1 MLETEGRLV
10 GSLANRLTIPTRQVN
25 REGKNALGGIRKP
38 TVSRMPTVTSAAS
51 RSQAE
56 PARRVVLFL
65 EGPASPFLRRVADRL
80 VEAGHGVRRIDF
92 CLGDAIYWSV
102 ITGSRWGERRPAP
115 KADWYRGRQ
124 ADWPAHLD
132 TYIDEHAVTDVVMLG
147 DGRLVHA
154 AAVTVAKRKGVR
166 IHILEHGYIRP
177 DWLTL
182 EPDGMSGA
190 SRMPRDPATLR
201 AMAEGLPPVDFRA
214 LWRSS
219 FLVYTLYDFAYHL
232 PNVAFGWLAHPHYRT
247 HGPVHPL
254 VEYGGWVL
262 KWLKSPLERRHLERT
277 LPRFL
282 NGRTPYFLFPLQLAG
297 DYQILRHA
305 PGADLFALVEA
316 TIASFAR
323 EAPAAD
329 ALLFK
334 VHPIDNGLA
343 GWRRRIAG
351 WAAAHGVAD
360 RCAVIDGGP
369 LDALIAGARGV
380 VTVNSTVGTAT
391 LAAAVPLITLGN
403 AVFDVEGL
411 THAGTLAS
419 FWQRPTPPDPDLVEA
434 FMRVLVD
441 RIQLRGGF
449 VGREAIEAGAAAVAE
464 RLVESG
470 ERLPLRE
477 NIILNTTDFR
487 HELELFPRD
496 GMRMTHPPAMP
507 STPPVDGDSPGH

>member
-1 MLETEGRLV
+1 MSLV
-10 GSLANRLTIPTRQVN
+10 SIP
-25 REGKNALGGIRKP
+25 
-38 TVSRMPTVTSAAS
+38 AS
-51 RSQAE
+51 RSQADLS
-56 PARRVVLFL
+56 RRVVLFL
-65 EGPASPFLRRVADRL
+65 EGPASPFMRRVADCL
-80 VEAGHGVRRIDF
+80 VDAGHSVRRINF
-92 CLGDAIYWSV
+92 CLGDAVYWSV
-102 ITGSRWGERRPAP
+102 ITGRRWGDSRPAS
-115 KADWYRGRQ
+115 KADWFRGPRF
-124 ADWPAHLD
+124 DWPRFLEA
-132 TYIDEHAVTDVVMLG
+132 YIDEHAVTDVIMLG
-147 DGRLVHA
+147 DGRPVHV
-154 AAVTVAKRKGVR
+154 AAVAVAKRKGVR

-232 PNVAFGWLAHPHYRT
+232 PNVAFGWLVHPHYRT

-262 KWLKSPLERRHLERT
+262 KWLKSPLERRHLAHT

-282 NGRTPYFLFPLQLAG
+282 DGRTPYFLFPLQLAG

-305 PGADLFALVEA
+305 PGADLYALVEA

-323 EAPAAD
+323 EAPVAD

-391 LAAAVPLITLGN
+391 LAAGVPLITLGN

-411 THAGTLAS
+411 THAGSLAS
-419 FWQRPTPPDPDLVEA
+419 FWQRPTPPEPDLVEA

-449 VGREAIEAGAAAVAE
+449 VGREAIEAGAATVAE
-464 RLVESG
+464 RLVEPG
-470 ERLPLRE
+470 ERLPSVE
-477 NIILNTTDFR
+477 SAASSATVFR
-487 HELELFPRD
+487 HESELFP
-496 GMRMTHPPAMP
+496 
-507 STPPVDGDSPGH
+507 

>member
-1 MLETEGRLV
+1 MSE
-10 GSLANRLTIPTRQVN
+10 
-25 REGKNALGGIRKP
+25 
-38 TVSRMPTVTSAAS
+38 VSSAALPP
-51 RSQAE
+51 QADT
-56 PARRVVLFL
+56 AHRVVLFL
-65 EGPASPFLRRVADRL
+65 EGPASPILRRVADRL
-80 VEAGHGVRRIDF
+80 VEAGHGVRRINF
-92 CLGDAIYWSV
+92 CLGDAVYWSV
-102 ITGSRWGERRPAP
+102 ITGSPWGERRPP
-115 KADWYRGRQ
+115 PRADWYRGPR
-124 ADWPAHLD
+124 ADWPAFLN
-132 TYIDEHAVTDVVMLG
+132 TYIDEQAVTDVVMLG
-147 DGRLVHA
+147 DGRPVHA
-154 AAVTVAKRKGVR
+154 AAVAVAKRKGVR

-190 SRMPRDPATLR
+190 SRMPRDPSTLR
-201 AMAEGLPPVDFRA
+201 AMAEGLPPVDFRP

-219 FLVYTLYDFAYHL
+219 FLVYSLYDLAYHL
-232 PNVAFGWLAHPHYRT
+232 PNVAFGWLVHPHYRT

-254 VEYGGWVL
+254 VEYGGWVM
-262 KWLKSPLERRHLERT
+262 KWLKSPLERRHLKRT

-343 GWRRRIAG
+343 GWRRRIVG
-351 WAAAHGVAD
+351 WAEAHGVAD
-360 RCAVIDGGP
+360 RCAVVDGGP

-391 LAAAVPLITLGN
+391 LAAGVPLITLGN
-403 AVFDVEGL
+403 AVFDLEGL
-411 THAGTLAS
+411 THSDSLAS
-419 FWQRPTPPDPDLVEA
+419 FWRMPSRPEPALVDA
-434 FMRVLVD
+434 FLRVLVD

-449 VGREAIEAGAAAVAE
+449 VGHEAIEAGAAAVAE
-464 RLVESG
+464 RLVDPS
-470 ERLPLRE
+470 ERLPMRE
-477 NIILNTTDFR
+477 VGPINTIFFR
-487 HELELFPRD
+487 REAELFSRY
-496 GMRMTHPPAMP
+496 GIRMPHRPTTP
-507 STPPVDGDSPGH
+507 STPPADGDSRRS